1 MQGHVVEEQAL
12 QITHDI
18 SVSKPGRGGSAFRGR
33 GRGRG
38 RQSFDKSLVECFY
51 CHDLGHFQYEC
62 PKKGKEKESQA
73 HYAETTEPLLLM
85 AHVEKA
91 PDETAWFLDSGCSN
105 HMCGHKEF
113 FSELDESF
121 RKTVKLGDNSSIGVM
136 GKGRIHLQVNHVSQV
151 ITEESWPWDDS
162 YAEAIQAPLDWSDED
177 EDSKNDQDEA
187 IANNSGGTGDEE
199 GSRSISAD
207 NRFHDE
213 ILEHQTAEE
222 QPTADRISSP
232 AERRSR
238 HPPIWMRDYDSGEVL
253 PDDDHQGFKMD
264 KDSAGMAVDS
274 TMYMQMVG
282 SLMYLTSTRPD
293 IMFVVSL
300 LSRYLAHP
308 TALHL
313 QAVKRVLRYIKGTL
327 TYGIFYKKGGN
338 KELLAYTDSDYAGD
352 LEDRK
357 STSGFS
363 FLLSSGAVSWSSKK
377 QPVVTLSTTEAEFI
391 AAASCACQA
400 VWLRRMLEQLNH
412 ASTRATVIFNSTGAS
427 DGRSLHHSVYP

>member
-18 SVSKPGRGGSAFRGR
+18 SVSKPERGGSGFRGR

-113 FSELDESF
+113 FLELDESF

-151 ITEESWPWDDS
+151 ITEDVYPYCQDSTSRPALFSHSNTKSGFSLALSIWPFKFWRSQNSTAKTDGSWVATAAMFQSVMRRLCAGKTPQKFLS
-162 YAEAIQAPLDWSDED
+162 PSNYAEAIQAPLDWSDED

-213 ILEHQTAEE
+213 ILEHQIAEE

-253 PDDDHQGFKMD
+253 PDDDHHFSM
-264 KDSAGMAVDS
+264 
-274 TMYMQMVG
+274 
-282 SLMYLTSTRPD
+282 
-293 IMFVVSL
+293 
-300 LSRYLAHP
+300 SR
-308 TALHL
+308 
-313 QAVKRVLRYIKGTL
+313 
-327 TYGIFYKKGGN
+327 
-338 KELLAYTDSDYAGD
+338 
-352 LEDRK
+352 
-357 STSGFS
+357 
-363 FLLSSGAVSWSSKK
+363 
-377 QPVVTLSTTEAEFI
+377 
-391 AAASCACQA
+391 
-400 VWLRRMLEQLNH
+400 
-412 ASTRATVIFNSTGAS
+412 
-427 DGRSLHHSVYP
+427 